1 MSRPCVSLHGLPVK
15 NSQLQGDGDREM
27 GRRGEGERQKE
38 GKRNRGRYEK
48 RKIGRVCEMG
58 E

>member
-1 MSRPCVSLHGLPVK
+1 
-15 NSQLQGDGDREM
+15 M